1 MNKNVKHL
9 TIMFAILMP
18 VITALVWVIWVL
30 LLPAFRDHFLHTVSE
45 KVEKNIL
52 KNQKRR
58 SKGLR
63 LGSMKKAKV

>member
-9 TIMFAILMP
+9 AIVSVILLP
-18 VITALVWVIWVL
+18 VITVLVWVIWAL
-30 LLPAFRDHFLHTVSE
+30 LLPSFRDHFLHTVST

-63 LGSMKKAKV
+63 VGSMKKSVK